1 MGGRRLMI
9 GSLEYTRWFEGGPLG
24 AAVFTDVGDVSDNW
38 GDLDPKP
45 AVGVGVRYKTPAG
58 PIAFDIAKAADQ
70 DNLRIHFALG
80 VAF

>member
-1 MGGRRLMI
+1 V
-9 GSLEYTRWFEGGPLG
+9 GPG

>member
-1 MGGRRLMI
+1 MI
-9 GSLEYTRWFEGGPLG
+9 GSLEYTRWFDGGPLG

-38 GDLDPKP
+38 SDFDPKP
-45 AVGVGVRYKTPAG
+45 AIGVGVRYKTPAG
-58 PIAFDIAKAADQ
+58 PIAFDVAKATDQ